1 MANLPSSTTSVVR
14 YAAGLYGVKLG
25 NATLQAVQSDLGA
38 NPLVSLPA
46 VLNAYYAPFAGN
58 TSAQVAA
65 IVVANAGI
73 VAGQY
78 GLTATNVADAVA
90 IVTTALNSAA
100 PLGNQGVAISNV
112 LAGWSN
118 DSPSDPVY
126 GAAATAWN
134 LKIAQST
141 SYANAVGTS
150 DTAFG
155 AVVTEFRLTG
165 DYDRIT
171 GTSGDDT
178 FTGVQGTLD
187 NADRIEGGAGVATL
201 KVQVAGVVAPNISNV
216 ENLQFQAQF
225 RSVDSGDNNLTNEQV
240 VKVDFNT
247 NNTNVTG
254 FTTIENSN
262 SRADL
267 IVEDV
272 RIANAQITKDITIV
286 MRETDPGNVDYG
298 VYFDQNSLRNVS
310 TSS

>member
-1 MANLPSSTTSVVR
+1 MAILPSSTTSVVR

-46 VLNAYYAPFAGN
+46 VLNAYYAPFAGK

-178 FTGVQGTLD
+178 FIGNLGALG
-187 NADRIEGGAGVATL
+187 NADRIDGADTAATL
-201 KVQVAGVVAPNISNV
+201 LDSMLSLPDKERESIASTLARVMNI
-216 ENLQFQAQF
+216 
-225 RSVDSGDNNLTNEQV
+225 
-240 VKVDFNT
+240 
-247 NNTNVTG
+247 
-254 FTTIENSN
+254 
-262 SRADL
+262 
-267 IVEDV
+267 
-272 RIANAQITKDITIV
+272 
-286 MRETDPGNVDYG
+286 Y
-298 VYFDQNSLRNVS
+298 
-310 TSS
+310 TSSSALRAGIAALDAAKAGEHDLEGLAEATYYRDQILPAMLQIRAAADDIETFIADDLWPLPTYQEMLFVR